1 MLSELAMTPQ
11 MWITLALLAL
21 ALGLY
26 VSERV
31 PVEVA
36 SIGLL
41 VVMMVVFHLLPVSAA
56 DGRNLL
62 SPDVLLA
69 GFGNPALLT
78 VMALLVV
85 AEGLN
90 RTGTLDRLADTVG
103 HLRLSPAV
111 WRPRLAVVTVTSAFI
126 NDTPVVVM
134 FLPVFQALA
143 MRAGFGSSRLMMPLS
158 FAAILGGMTTLIGSS
173 TNLLV
178 SSALISQG
186 EAGLDFFEQTSMGV
200 FVAAIGFAY
209 VVLVMPRLLP
219 KGEGGAL
226 GGTGGAGKQ
235 FVSQCVVAPG
245 SALDG
250 AQALAGTFRHL
261 PDITVHLIVRDGE
274 SVFPPYDDT
283 VLRAGDLLMIAGSRK
298 ALTETAAR
306 YPGLLSV
313 PEVHDEDD
321 EDEPAARP
329 PAPAVEQVLV
339 EAMVPPT
346 SRFTGF
352 SVEQLG
358 LNRYHNLVVVGLERR
373 ARMMRG
379 PTGGL
384 RLQPGDVLLLMGHEN
399 DIETLRQD
407 RDLVVISGSA
417 GLLPRVHHA
426 RTAGLLFLAMLGL
439 SASGLLPIAISA
451 IAVAVALVALGA
463 LTARQAIGAIDAKV
477 VLLVGNALALGEAM
491 EATGA
496 ATFLAKALL
505 TVLGDIGPWG
515 AMVAFFGLI
524 AAVTNVLS
532 NNATAVLFTPIAVG
546 RPADGRRPAP
556 VRHHRHP
563 GGELFLRHPHRLSDQ
578 PFGDGAGALPFRRLR
593 QGRAAA
599 DFAAVGGL
607 RPGGQ
612 AGVGAVS
619 PRKACLQDAPC

>member
-1 MLSELAMTPQ
+1 VLGELAVTPQ
-11 MWITLALLAL
+11 MLVTLGLLVL

-26 VSERV
+26 IWERI
-31 PVEVA
+31 PVEVV

-41 VVMMVVFHLLPVSAA
+41 SVMMVAFHLLPVPGA

-62 SPDVLLA
+62 SPDVLLS

-90 RTGTLDRLADTVG
+90 RTGALDRLADGVG
-103 HLRLSPAV
+103 HLRLSPRVLAALA
-111 WRPRLAVVTVTSAFI
+111 LAVVTVTSAFI

-143 MRAGFGSSRLMMPLS
+143 MRAGQSSSQLMMPLS

-186 EAGLDFFEQTSMGV
+186 VPGLDFFQQTPMGV
-200 FVAAIGFAY
+200 WVASIGFVY
-209 VVLVMPRLLP
+209 LIFVMPHLLP
-219 KGEGGAL
+219 KGQGGSLA
-226 GGTGGAGKQ
+226 GGGAGKQ
-235 FVSQCVVAPG
+235 FVSQCVVAVG

-250 AQALAGTFRHL
+250 AQAQAGTFRQL
-261 PDITVHLIVRDGE
+261 PDITVHLIVRNGE
-274 SVFPPYDDT
+274 SVFPPYDDV
-283 VLRAGDLLMIAGSRK
+283 VLAGGDVLMVAGSRK

-306 YPGLLSV
+306 FPGLLSV
-313 PEVHDEDD
+313 PEIHDDDD
-321 EDEPAARP
+321 EDQPSPRP
-329 PAPAVEQVLV
+329 PVSMVEQVLV

-358 LNRYHNLVVVGLERR
+358 LNRYHNLVVLGLERR

-379 PTGGL
+379 PTAGL
-384 RLQPGDVLLLMGHEN
+384 RLQAGDVLLLMGREK
-399 DIETLRQD
+399 DVETLRQD

-426 RTAGLLFLAMLGL
+426 KTAGLLFLVMLGL
-439 SASGLLPIAISA
+439 SATGVLPIAVSA

-463 LTARQAIGAIDAKV
+463 LTSRQAIGAIDTKV

-496 ATFLAKALL
+496 AAFLAKLL
-505 TVLGDIGPWG
+505 LSVLGDAGPWM
-515 AMVAFFGLI
+515 AMVAFFGLV

-532 NNATAVLFTPIAVG
+532 NNATAVLFTPIAIGLARQLGVEPHLFAIAVIIASNCSFATPIG
-546 RPADGRRPAP
+546 YQTNLLVMG
-556 VRHHRHP
+556 P
-563 GGELFLRHPHRLSDQ
+563 GHYRFIDYVKAGLPLTLLLWAAFAI
-578 PFGDGAGALPFRRLR
+578 GAK
-593 QGRAAA
+593 
-599 DFAAVGGL
+599 VVWGL
-607 RPGGQ
+607 
-612 AGVGAVS
+612 
-619 PRKACLQDAPC
+619 

>member
-1 MLSELAMTPQ
+1 MV
-11 MWITLALLAL
+11 ITLGLLIL

-26 VSERV
+26 VSERI

-41 VVMMVVFHLLPVSAA
+41 VVMMVAFHLLPVQGP

-62 SPDVLLA
+62 SPEILLS

-90 RTGTLDRLADTVG
+90 RTGTLDRLVDGVG
-103 HLRLSPAV
+103 NLRLSPSVLAALA
-111 WRPRLAVVTVTSAFI
+111 LAVVCVTSAFI

-143 MRAGFGSSRLMMPLS
+143 MRAGHGSSRLMMPLS

-186 EAGLDFFEQTSMGV
+186 LPGLEFFQQTPMGV
-200 FVAAIGFAY
+200 WVAAVGFIY
-209 VVLVMPRLLP
+209 VVFVMPRLLP
-219 KGEGGAL
+219 KGESGGL
-226 GGTGGAGKQ
+226 GGGGGGGKQ
-235 FVSQCVVAPG
+235 FVSQCVVAAG

-250 AQALAGTFRHL
+250 AQAAAGRFRQL

-274 SVFPPYDDT
+274 SVFPPYDDV
-283 VLRAGDLLMIAGSRK
+283 VLTAGDVLMIAGSRK

-313 PEVHDEDD
+313 PEIHDDDDD
-321 EDEPAARP
+321 EAPVPRPAVP
-329 PAPAVEQVLV
+329 TVEQVMV

-358 LNRYHNLVVVGLERR
+358 LNRYHNLVVLGLERR

-379 PTGGL
+379 PTAGL
-384 RLQPGDVLLLMGHEN
+384 RLQAGDVLLLMGRDN
-399 DIETLRQD
+399 DIETLRRD

-426 RTAGLLFLAMLGL
+426 KTAGLLFLAMLGL
-439 SASGLLPIAISA
+439 SATGVLPIAIAA
-451 IAVAVALVALGA
+451 IGVAVLLVALGA
-463 LTARQAIGAIDAKV
+463 LTARQAIGAIDAKI
-477 VLLVGNALALGEAM
+477 VLLVGNALALGQAM

-496 ATFLAKALL
+496 AAFLAKALL
-505 TVLGDIGPWG
+505 LIMGDVGPWV
-515 AMVAFFGLI
+515 AVVAFFGLVSLI
-524 AAVTNVLS
+524 TNVLS

-546 RPADGRRPAP
+546 LARQLGVDPHLFAITVIIAANCSFITPIGYQTNLL
-556 VRHHRHP
+556 VMGP
-563 GGELFLRHPHRLSDQ
+563 GHYRFIDYAKAGLPLTLLLWATFAI
-578 PFGDGAGALPFRRLR
+578 GAK
-593 QGRAAA
+593 
-599 DFAAVGGL
+599 VVWGL
-607 RPGGQ
+607 
-612 AGVGAVS
+612 
-619 PRKACLQDAPC
+619 

>member
-1 MLSELAMTPQ
+1 MLGELVATPQ
-11 MWITLALLAL
+11 MWITLGILVLAL
-21 ALGLY
+21 TLY
-26 VSERV
+26 VSEKL
-31 PVEVA
+31 PVEVV

-41 VVMMVVFHLLPVSAA
+41 VVMMVVFHLMPVAGA
-56 DGRNLL
+56 GGKNLL

-90 RTGTLDRLADTVG
+90 RTGALDRLADGVG
-103 HLRLSPAV
+103 HLRLSPRMLAAIA
-111 WRPRLAVVTVTSAFI
+111 LAVVAVTSAFV

-143 MRAGFGSSRLMMPLS
+143 MRAGQSPQQLMMPLS

-186 EAGLDFFEQTSMGV
+186 EAGLDFFEQTPMGV
-200 FVAAIGFAY
+200 FVGAIGFVY

-219 KGEGGAL
+219 RGQGADQWA
-226 GGTGGAGKQ
+226 GGAGKQ
-235 FVSQCVVAPG
+235 FVSQCEVQPG

-250 AQALAGTFRHL
+250 AQAQAGAFRQL
-261 PDITVHLIVRDGE
+261 PDITVHLIVRNGE
-274 SVFPPYDDT
+274 SVFPPYDDI
-283 VLRAGDLLMIAGSRK
+283 VLLAGDLLMIAGSRK

-313 PEVHDEDD
+313 PEVHDEDAD
-321 EDEPAARP
+321 DDTPAARR

-358 LNRYHNLVVVGLERR
+358 LSRYHNLVVLGLERR

-384 RLQPGDVLLLMGHEN
+384 RLQAGDVLLLMGHDK
-399 DIETLRQD
+399 DIDTLRQD

-426 RTAGLLFLAMLGL
+426 KTAGLLFLAMLGL
-439 SASGLLPIAISA
+439 SATGLLPIAISA
-451 IAVAVALVALGA
+451 IAVAVALVALGG

-496 ATFLAKALL
+496 AAFLAKSLL
-505 TVLGDIGPWG
+505 WVMGDVGPWT
-515 AMVAFFGLI
+515 AVVAFFGLV
-524 AAVTNVLS
+524 AMVTNVLS

-546 RPADGRRPAP
+546 LARQMGMDPHLFAITVILASNCSFATP
-556 VRHHRHP
+556 VGYQTNLLVMGP
-563 GGELFLRHPHRLSDQ
+563 GHYRFVDYAKAGLPLTLLLW
-578 PFGDGAGALPFRRLR
+578 GAFALGAKL
-593 QGRAAA
+593 
-599 DFAAVGGL
+599 VWGL
-607 RPGGQ
+607 
-612 AGVGAVS
+612 
-619 PRKACLQDAPC
+619 

>member
-1 MLSELAMTPQ
+1 MLGELAMTAP
-11 MWITLALLAL
+11 MWVTLGLLVLTLAL
-21 ALGLY
+21 Y
-26 VSERV
+26 ISEKVS
-31 PVEVA
+31 VEVA
-36 SIGLL
+36 SIGIL
-41 VVMMVVFHLLPVSAA
+41 VTMMVAFHFLPVV
-56 DGRNLL
+56 GPNGKNLL
-62 SPDVLLA
+62 SPDTLLA

-90 RTGTLDRLADTVG
+90 RTGALDRLADGVG
-103 HLRLSPAV
+103 NLRLSPV
-111 WRPRLAVVTVTSAFI
+111 VLVTLALVLVAVTSGFI

-143 MRAGFGSSRLMMPLS
+143 MRSGLGAGRMMMPLS

-178 SSALISQG
+178 SSALIAQG
-186 EAGLDFFEQTSMGV
+186 EEGLGFFQQTPMGV
-200 FVAAIGFAY
+200 WVAGVGLVY
-209 VVLVMPRLLP
+209 VLFVMPRLLP
-219 KGEGGAL
+219 KGAGESQAG
-226 GGTGGAGKQ
+226 GGAGKQ
-235 FVSQCVVAPG
+235 FVSQCKVGQG

-250 AQALAGTFRHL
+250 LQAQAGTFKQL
-261 PDITVHLIVRDGE
+261 PDITVHLIIRQGE
-274 SVFPPYDDT
+274 SVFPPYDDI
-283 VLRAGDLLMIAGSRK
+283 VLQADDVLMIAGSRK

-313 PEVHDEDD
+313 PEIHDDD
-321 EDEPAARP
+321 DDGDEGPLPVQRP
-329 PAPAVEQVLV
+329 QAPMVEQVLV

-358 LNRYHNLVVVGLERR
+358 LNRYHNLVVLGLERR

-384 RLQPGDVLLLMGHEN
+384 RLQAGDVLLLMGHEN

-426 RTAGLLFLAMLGL
+426 KTAGLLFLAMLGL
-439 SASGLLPIAISA
+439 SATGLLPIAIAA
-451 IAVAVALVALGA
+451 IAVAVTLVALGG
-463 LTARQAIGAIDAKV
+463 LTARQAVGAIDAKV

-491 EATGA
+491 DATGTA
-496 ATFLAKALL
+496 AFLAKAMLSMMGG
-505 TVLGDIGPWG
+505 VGPWG
-515 AMVAFFGLI
+515 VLVAIFGLI

-546 RPADGRRPAP
+546 VARQMGIDPGIFAITVILAANCSFATPIGYQTNLLVMGPGHYRFADY
-556 VRHHRHP
+556 VK
-563 GGELFLRHPHRLSDQ
+563 
-578 PFGDGAGALPFRRLR
+578 AGLPMILLMW
-593 QGRAAA
+593 AA
-599 DFAAVGGL
+599 FAIGVKVVWGL
-607 RPGGQ
+607 
-612 AGVGAVS
+612 
-619 PRKACLQDAPC
+619 

>member
-1 MLSELAMTPQ
+1 MLNELAMTPQ
-11 MWITLALLAL
+11 IWITLALLAL
-21 ALGLY
+21 ALTLY

-41 VVMMVVFHLLPVSAA
+41 VVMMVVFHFLPVRGA
-56 DGRNLL
+56 DGKNQL
-62 SPDVLLA
+62 SADILLA

-90 RTGTLDRLADTVG
+90 RTGALDRLADRVG
-103 HLRLSPAV
+103 HLRVSPTA
-111 WRPRLAVVTVTSAFI
+111 LAAIALLVVTVTSAFI

-143 MRAGFGSSRLMMPLS
+143 LRAGFGSSRLMMPLS

-186 EAGLDFFEQTSMGV
+186 VEGLDFFQQTPMGV
-200 FVAAIGFAY
+200 FVAGIGFLY

-219 KGEGGAL
+219 RDKGGAL
-226 GGTGGAGKQ
+226 GGAGGAGKQ
-235 FVSQCVVAPG
+235 FVSQCEVAPG
-245 SALDG
+245 SPLAG
-250 AQALAGTFRHL
+250 AQALAGTFKQL
-261 PDITVHLIVRDGE
+261 PDITVHLIVRAGV
-274 SVFPPYDDT
+274 SVYPPYDDM
-283 VLRAGDLLMIAGSRK
+283 VLQAGDVLMIAGSRK

-313 PEVHDEDD
+313 PEIHDDDD
-321 EDEPAARP
+321 EDAPAARP
-329 PAPAVEQVLV
+329 PAPTVEQVLV

-358 LNRYHNLVVVGLERR
+358 LNRYHNLVVLGLERR

-384 RLQPGDVLLLMGHEN
+384 RLQPGDVLLLMGHQD

-426 RTAGLLFLAMLGL
+426 RTAGLLFLAMLGV
-439 SASGLLPIAISA
+439 SATGLLPIAISA

-463 LTARQAIGAIDAKV
+463 LTARQAVGAIDAKI

-496 ATFLAKALL
+496 ASFLARLL
-505 TVLGDIGPWG
+505 LSVMGDVGPWT
-515 AMVAFFGLI
+515 AMVAFFGLVALI
-524 AAVTNVLS
+524 TNILS
-532 NNATAVLFTPIAVG
+532 NNATALLFTPIAVG
-546 RPADGRRPAP
+546 MARQMGIDPHLLAVTVILASNCAFATPIGYQTNLLVMGPGHYRFVDY
-556 VRHHRHP
+556 VR
-563 GGELFLRHPHRLSDQ
+563 
-578 PFGDGAGALPFRRLR
+578 AGLPLTLLMW
-593 QGRAAA
+593 AA
-599 DFAAVGGL
+599 FAVGAKVLWGL
-607 RPGGQ
+607 
-612 AGVGAVS
+612 
-619 PRKACLQDAPC
+619 

>member
-1 MLSELAMTPQ
+1 VLGEVAMSAQ
-11 MWITLALLAL
+11 MWVTLGLLVLTLAL
-21 ALGLY
+21 Y
-26 VSERV
+26 MSERV
-31 PVEVA
+31 SVEVA
-36 SIGLL
+36 SIGIL
-41 VVMMVVFHLLPVSAA
+41 VAMMVVFHFLPVLGG
-56 DGRNLL
+56 DGKNLL
-62 SPDVLLA
+62 SPDILLA

-90 RTGTLDRLADTVG
+90 RTGALDRLADSVG
-103 HLRLSPAV
+103 NLRLSPV
-111 WRPRLAVVTVTSAFI
+111 VLATLALVLVAVTSGFI

-143 MRAGFGSSRLMMPLS
+143 MRSGLGAGRLMMPLS

-178 SSALISQG
+178 SSALIAQG
-186 EAGLDFFEQTSMGV
+186 EEGLGFFRQTPIGLLVAG
-200 FVAAIGFAY
+200 IGLLY
-209 VVLVMPRLLP
+209 VLFVMPRLLP
-219 KGEGGAL
+219 KGSGEAFSGS
-226 GGTGGAGKQ
+226 GAGKQ
-235 FVSQCVVAPG
+235 FVSQCEVGAG

-250 AQALAGTFRHL
+250 AQAQAGTFKQL

-274 SVFPPYDDT
+274 SVFPPYDDI
-283 VLRAGDLLMIAGSRK
+283 VLRAGDVLMIAGSRK

-306 YPGLLSV
+306 HPGLLSV
-313 PEVHDEDD
+313 PEVHDDEDD
-321 EDEPAARP
+321 EDGSPAQPRP
-329 PAPAVEQVLV
+329 QAPMVEQVLV

-358 LNRYHNLVVVGLERR
+358 LNRYHNLVVLGLERR

-384 RLQPGDVLLLMGHEN
+384 RLQAGDVLLLMGHEN

-426 RTAGLLFLAMLGL
+426 KTAGLLFLAMLGL
-439 SASGLLPIAISA
+439 SATGVLPIAIAA
-451 IAVAVALVALGA
+451 IAVAAALVALGG
-463 LTARQAIGAIDAKV
+463 LTARQAVGAIDAKV

-491 EATGA
+491 DATGTA
-496 ATFLAKALL
+496 AFLAKSMLS
-505 TVLGDIGPWG
+505 VMGDVGPWG
-515 AMVAFFGLI
+515 ILVALFGLI

-546 RPADGRRPAP
+546 VARQLGIDPALFAITVILAANCSFATPIGYQTNLL
-556 VRHHRHP
+556 VMGP
-563 GGELFLRHPHRLSDQ
+563 GHYRFADYVK
-578 PFGDGAGALPFRRLR
+578 AGLPMILVMWAAFALGVKL
-593 QGRAAA
+593 
-599 DFAAVGGL
+599 VWGL
-607 RPGGQ
+607 
-612 AGVGAVS
+612 
-619 PRKACLQDAPC
+619 

>member
-1 MLSELAMTPQ
+1 MLGELAVTPQ
-11 MWITLALLAL
+11 MLLTLGLLVL

-26 VSERV
+26 IWERI
-31 PVEVA
+31 PVEVV

-41 VVMMVVFHLLPVSAA
+41 SVMMVAFHLVPVLGA

-62 SPDVLLA
+62 SPDVLLS
-69 GFGNPALLT
+69 GFGNPALLA

-90 RTGTLDRLADTVG
+90 RTGALDRLADGVG
-103 HLRLSPAV
+103 HLRLSPRVLAALA
-111 WRPRLAVVTVTSAFI
+111 LAVVTVTSAFI

-143 MRAGFGSSRLMMPLS
+143 MRAGQSSSQLMMPLS

-186 EAGLDFFEQTSMGV
+186 VPGLDFFQQTPMGV
-200 FVAAIGFAY
+200 WVASIGFVY
-209 VVLVMPRLLP
+209 LIFVMPHLLP
-219 KGEGGAL
+219 KGQGGSL
-226 GGTGGAGKQ
+226 VGGGAGKQ
-235 FVSQCVVAPG
+235 FVSQCVVAVG

-250 AQALAGTFRHL
+250 AQAQAGTFRQL

-274 SVFPPYDDT
+274 SVFPPYDDV
-283 VLRAGDLLMIAGSRK
+283 VLAAGDVLMVAGSRK
-298 ALTETAAR
+298 ALTEAAAR
-306 YPGLLSV
+306 FPGLLSV
-313 PEVHDEDD
+313 PEVHDDDD
-321 EDEPAARP
+321 EDQPNPRQP
-329 PAPAVEQVLV
+329 VSMVEQVLV

-358 LNRYHNLVVVGLERR
+358 LNRYHNLVVLGLERR

-379 PTGGL
+379 PTAGL
-384 RLQPGDVLLLMGHEN
+384 RLQAGDVLLLMGR
-399 DIETLRQD
+399 DKDVETLRQD

-426 RTAGLLFLAMLGL
+426 KTAGLLFLAMLAL
-439 SASGLLPIAISA
+439 SATGALPIAVSA

-463 LTARQAIGAIDAKV
+463 LTSRQAIGAIDAKV

-496 ATFLAKALL
+496 AGFLAKLL
-505 TVLGDIGPWG
+505 LSAMGDIGVWG
-515 AMVAFFGLI
+515 SLVAFFGLV
-524 AAVTNVLS
+524 AMVTNILS
-532 NNATAVLFTPIAVG
+532 NNATAVLFTPIAIGLARQLGVEPHLFAIAVIIASNCSFATPIG
-546 RPADGRRPAP
+546 YQTNLLVMG
-556 VRHHRHP
+556 P
-563 GGELFLRHPHRLSDQ
+563 GHYRFVDYVKAGLPLTLLLWAAFAI
-578 PFGDGAGALPFRRLR
+578 GAK
-593 QGRAAA
+593 
-599 DFAAVGGL
+599 VVWGL
-607 RPGGQ
+607 
-612 AGVGAVS
+612 
-619 PRKACLQDAPC
+619 